1 MLGFFIMFEKQIVIP
16 HCMKLKTVLFYFI
29 SLILFPS
36 VGFSQI
42 AITNIAEINN
52 IKNGTTFFAMKDP
65 ASTKA
70 KEYIEVIKKYWS
82 ISKVECIKYID
93 VEKNIAPNN
102 SFVTIGA
109 AMTTSNSITTST
121 ETHIYLEFWTTNGK
135 YTYDPK
141 KRRHFNQE
149 DKILVA
155 TVELFPDFT
164 AQNNP
169 SSLYKMDYDAAGH
182 LKNWSAGILGN
193 YIQQLTTLLKKGE
206 VRGAKTEFYNK
217 EEVYKVSSQTLFI
230 PDYVLTK
237 FSKNSDDESKKY
249 EEKEITD
256 GCNLSCKIIT
266 AAELNIKITAVTF
279 PFYYLL
285 FIKTNSDKYTTVTN
299 AQTGEIIYSAYSS
312 SASNF
317 KPSDLKEIQNI
328 IKKK

>member
-1 MLGFFIMFEKQIVIP
+1 
-16 HCMKLKTVLFYFI
+16 MKLRATLLYFI
-29 SLILFPS
+29 PFVLSPLF
-36 VGFSQI
+36 GFSQI
-42 AITNIAEINN
+42 AISNTTEISN
-52 IKNGTTFFAMKDP
+52 IKSGTTFFAMKDP
-65 ASTKA
+65 ASPKA
-70 KEYIEVIKKYWS
+70 KEYVEVIKKYWT
-82 ISKVECIKYID
+82 ISKVESIKYND

-102 SFVTIGA
+102 SFITIGA
-109 AMTTSNSITTST
+109 AMTTSNSTTAST

-149 DKILVA
+149 DKIVLA

-182 LKNWSAGILGN
+182 LKNWSAAILGN
-193 YIQQLTTLLKKGE
+193 YIQQVTTLLKKGE
-206 VRGAKTEFYNK
+206 VREAKTEFYNK
-217 EEVYKVSSQTLFI
+217 EELSKVSSQTLFI
-230 PDYVLTK
+230 PEYVLTK
-237 FSKNSDDESKKY
+237 FSKNSDEESKKY

-266 AAELNIKITAVTF
+266 TAELNNKITTVTS

-285 FIKTNSDKYTTVTN
+285 FIKTNTDKYITVTN
-299 AQTGEIIYSAYSS
+299 SQSGEIIYSAYSS

-317 KPSDLKEIQNI
+317 KPGDLKEIQNT